1 MRWTKWLVGAITVV
15 IVATAALAQ
24 SSEPAPESP
33 PPATPESTPP
43 AAPPAP
49 PEGKQKP
56 RRDKPGAAEGAPPR
70 VRKTKP
76 SKIDAQLG
84 QPPAAGNPNEAHAA
98 PMAPGWPQSPDEAD
112 GALAGFSPELV
123 ALMSPGPG
131 HERLEPLVGAWT
143 ITGRLWIGAE
153 DEPPIEGEGTSEY
166 EWALG
171 GRWLRHQTRTEFMGR
186 TFTGWGLIG
195 YDNVRK
201 VYQGVWADN
210 ASTGLMLTTGLYDE
224 ATKSIVSRGE
234 VSDAVSGGVVK
245 LRAIITFVDAD
256 TIRYEHF
263 ETKGS
268 EAERK
273 SMELTYSRVK

>member
-1 MRWTKWLVGAITVV
+1 MRWTNGLVGAITAV

-33 PPATPESTPP
+33 PASPESSPPP
-43 AAPPAP
+43 APP
-49 PEGKQKP
+49 PEGKQKQ
-56 RRDKPGAAEGAPPR
+56 RREKPGAAEGAQPR
-70 VRKTKP
+70 VRKSKP

-84 QPPAAGNPNEAHAA
+84 QPPAAGNPTAEAPSD
-98 PMAPGWPQSPDEAD
+98 PMSPGWPQSPDEAD

-143 ITGRLWIGAE
+143 ISGRLWIGAA
-153 DEPPIEGEGTSEY
+153 DEPPIDGEGTSEY

-186 TFTGWGLIG
+186 SFTGWGLIG

-234 VSDAVSGGVVK
+234 VSDAASGGVVK

-268 EAERK
+268 EPEIK